1 MQAANEEL
9 MRFSRLFE
17 RFLSKGDEDKIDW
30 DKIEP
35 PPPGMVWLGVPR
47 TLSHAFVL
55 HFDICHCLTERFSM

>member
-1 MQAANEEL
+1 

-35 PPPGMVWLGVPR
+35 PPPGMVWLHIW
-47 TLSHAFVL
+47 LSVWP
-55 HFDICHCLTERFSM
+55 CLTRNSSAFR